1 MRHKRVMII
10 LVNGGF
16 LYLSMLLVFMGIGI
30 WLLGQPAIWTSVPLG
45 SMVSGRK
52 VVIDAGHGGGDPG
65 AKSVTGIV
73 EKHLNLDIALRLKK
87 YLSRVGVY
95 CIMIRETDR
104 DYFGSGNGYSTS
116 KRRDL
121 SHRIQIANQS
131 KADVFVSIHANS
143 FPQNIYHGAQ
153 TFYSKNN
160 PESQRL
166 AEAIQ
171 EQLVSSLG
179 PNHRK
184 AKKGDF
190 WILELTEMPGVI
202 IETGFLSNPEEA
214 RLLAT
219 EQYREQLALAIYHG
233 LIKFFQK

>member
-1 MRHKRVMII
+1 MVVF
-10 LVNGGF
+10 VNGGF
-16 LYLSMLLVFMGIGI
+16 LYSLMLSLFIAIGL
-30 WLLGQPAIWTSVPLG
+30 WLLAEPAIWTSIPMGAL
-45 SMVSGRK
+45 VSGRK
-52 VVIDAGHGGGDPG
+52 VVIDPGHGGGDPG
-65 AKSVTGIV
+65 AKSSSGVI
-73 EKHLNLDIALRLKK
+73 EKHLNLDVSLRLKK

-104 DYFGSGNGYSTS
+104 DYFGKGEHFGSK

-121 SHRIQIANQS
+121 NHRIEMANRS
-131 KADVFVSIHANS
+131 KADVFLSIHANS
-143 FPQNIYHGAQ
+143 FPQTIYHGAQ
-153 TFYSKNN
+153 TFYNQNN
-160 PESQRL
+160 PESKRL

-190 WILELTEMPGVI
+190 RVLELTRMPGVI

-219 EQYREQLALAIYHG
+219 EQYREQLAEAIYLG
-233 LIKFFQK
+233 LIKYFQSKAP

>member
-1 MRHKRVMII
+1 MIV
-10 LVNGGF
+10 LVNGSF
-16 LYLSMLLVFMGIGI
+16 LYLAMLVIFVGIGI
-30 WLLGQPAIWTSVPLG
+30 WLLGQPAIWTSIPLG
-45 SMVSGRK
+45 SLVSGRK
-52 VVIDAGHGGGDPG
+52 IVIDPGHGGGDPG
-65 AKSVTGIV
+65 AKTANGLA
-73 EKHLNLDIALRLKK
+73 EKQLNLDVALRLKK

-104 DYFGSGNGYSTS
+104 DYFGFGNSIGSK

-121 SHRIQIANQS
+121 NHRIQIANES
-131 KADVFVSIHANS
+131 KADIFLSIHANS
-143 FPQNIYHGAQ
+143 FPQTIYHGAQ
-153 TFYSKNN
+153 TFYNSNN
-160 PESQRL
+160 PESERL
-166 AEAIQ
+166 AKAIQ

-190 WILELTEMPGVI
+190 RVLELTQMPGVI

-219 EQYREQLALAIYHG
+219 EQYREQLASAIYHG
-233 LIKFFQK
+233 LIKYFRSQSP